1 MGWAL
6 TILFSAA
13 ILLLILSYFKT
24 WQTSKGEQQIEHI
37 SLTFMEEVHKLQQQI
52 RNIELDAEITA
63 QEAGVLAASSEKRN
77 LLRDVLDL
85 HKRGYSMESIA
96 KKKQLTKYEIENL
109 LTPYI
114 KNKSERGQIANDS

>member
-13 ILLLILSYFKT
+13 VLLLILSYFKT
-24 WQTSKGEQQIEHI
+24 WQTSKKEQQIEHI
-37 SLTFMEEVHKLQQQI
+37 SLTFMEEVNKLQQQI
-52 RNIELDAEITA
+52 RNIEIDAEITA

-96 KKKQLTKYEIENL
+96 KKKQLTKYEVEHL
-109 LTPYI
+109 LTPYM
-114 KNKSERGQIANDS
+114 K